1 MAFLDVAQAEIV
13 KARHERLA
21 EGVRARHGERRRS
34 GSGGVGGNDAA
45 AAL

>member
-1 MAFLDVAQAEIV
+1 MAFLDVAQVKIV
-13 KARHERLA
+13 KARHKRLA

-34 GSGGVGGNDAA
+34 GVGGNDAA

>member
-1 MAFLDVAQAEIV
+1 MMAFLGVAQVKIV

-21 EGVRARHGERRRS
+21 EGVRARHGERRRRR
-34 GSGGVGGNDAA
+34 GVGGSDAA